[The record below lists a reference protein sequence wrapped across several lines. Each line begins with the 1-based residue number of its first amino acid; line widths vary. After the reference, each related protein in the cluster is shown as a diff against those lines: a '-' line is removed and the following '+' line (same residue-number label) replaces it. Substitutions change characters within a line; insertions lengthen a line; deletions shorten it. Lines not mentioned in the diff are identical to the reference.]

1 MIPIKSHKELIVW
14 QKGMKLVKEIFIL
27 TENFPK
33 SEIFGITSQMR
44 RSAISIPSNIAEA
57 FGRRSFKSSIQFYS
71 FAYGSALEL
80 ETQLIISKELIMA
93 KETLFEPSEN
103 LLLEVSKMLNVMIGK
118 MKKLTK
124 EDTSNLVTNLTSI

>member
-1 MIPIKSHKELIVW
+1 MAIIKSYKELIVW
-14 QKGMKLVKEIFIL
+14 QKGMRLVKEIFLL

-33 SEIFGITSQMR
+33 SEVFGITSQMR
-44 RSAISIPSNIAEA
+44 RAAVSIPSNIAEA
-57 FGRRSFKSSIQFYS
+57 FGRRSFKSSVQFYS

-80 ETQLIISKELIMA
+80 ETQLVISKELLMT
-93 KETLFEPSEN
+93 KEALFKPSEN

-124 EDTSNLVTNLTSI
+124 EDAGN

>member
-1 MIPIKSHKELIVW
+1 MYKTFEDIKAW
-14 QKGMKLVKEIFIL
+14 QLSREFRKEIYKITKKFPNNERFVL
-27 TENFPK
+27 TP
-33 SEIFGITSQMR
+33 QMR
-44 RSAISIPSNIAEA
+44 RATISITSNIAEG

-80 ETQLIISKELIMA
+80 ETQLIISKELTMA
-93 KETLFEPSEN
+93 GEALFKPSES

-124 EDTSNLVTNLTSI
+124 EDTSKLVTNLTSI